1 MGAVSLT
8 PFQIALSSFELLVL
22 LAGAA
27 LLLRAVFVPVQRRA
41 TFQFSRLS
49 HWNITGF
56 EVALLV
62 VLIFLLGFLGQAL
75 SIQLFGAGIRKAAD
89 RAGLEVVA
97 YGLGFHAI
105 ALLGW
110 PLFALLRRRLYR
122 NYGAEPPLLTPAPR
136 AGWRAVARKGAGAM
150 LMALPLVALISAGW
164 TALLRFIG
172 LPDEPQDL
180 IAIFGQVKSPL
191 VVLGMF
197 TVACLIGPLNEELLF
212 RHGIFRYLRQRFGRF
227 FALAVSSV
235 LFGALHAN
243 WAGFVPLAL
252 LGTALA
258 LAYEA
263 TGDIRVPIIA
273 HGLFN
278 LNTIVIVLSG
288 LPGTT

>member
-1 MGAVSLT
+1 VGAVSLT
-8 PFQIALSSFELLVL
+8 PFQIVLSSFELLVL

-27 LLLRAVFVPVQRRA
+27 LLLRAVFVPVRRQA

-49 HWNITGF
+49 RWNITGF

-62 VLIFLLGFLGQAL
+62 ILIFLLGFLGQAL
-75 SIQLFGAGIRKAAD
+75 SIQLFGAAIRRAAD

-97 YGLGFHAI
+97 YGFGFHAS

-110 PLFALLRRRLYR
+110 PLFTLLRRRLYQ
-122 NYGAEPPLLTPAPR
+122 NYGAEPPPLAPAPL
-136 AGWRAVARKGAGAM
+136 AGWRAVALESVGTV
-150 LMALPLVALISAGW
+150 LMALPLVVLISAGW
-164 TALLRFIG
+164 TALLRSIG

-180 IAIFGQVKSPL
+180 IAIFGQVKSPF

-288 LPGTT
+288 LPGTS